1 MLMGQNVRMVCHSN
15 DETPEM
21 EPLAVH
27 DLNLYNML

>member
-1 MLMGQNVRMVCHSN
+1 MSEYVRMVCHSN

-27 DLNLYNML
+27 DLNLYNIL